1 MEKINHPRLEDLKEK
16 LLTIGVFTGIFL
28 PARLLFYNY
37 ISDYWLGSFGLITG
51 ILLTMMYLAKKN
63 KLGYLG
69 KIVNRQILSF
79 AKGKYGI
86 FAIIILIFYIYLFSL
101 YIYGI
106 NNFNPELKD
115 NILTALAVEGYED
128 LDSIAENVDKLT
140 WIGPGTQLVPLFS
153 LVIIFIPNNLGY
165 VVYSIMNDY
174 TDGWMLHF
182 VTVFLVEEIEA
193 LGLVI
198 YFRYV
203 HR

>member
-37 ISDYWLGSFGLITG
+37 VSDYWLGSFGLITG

-115 NILTALAVEGYED
+115 NILTALAAEGYED

>member
-37 ISDYWLGSFGLITG
+37 VSDYWLGSFGLITG

-79 AKGKYGI
+79 SKGKYGI

-101 YIYGI
+101 FIYGI

-115 NILTALAVEGYED
+115 NILTALAAEGYED

-182 VTVFLVEEIEA
+182 VTVFLVEELEA

>member
-115 NILTALAVEGYED
+115 NILTALAAEGYED

-165 VVYSIMNDY
+165 VVYSIMNDF

-182 VTVFLVEEIEA
+182 VTVFLVEELEA

>member
-37 ISDYWLGSFGLITG
+37 VSDYWLGSFGLITG

>member
-1 MEKINHPRLEDLKEK
+1 MEKIKPRRLEDLKEK

-37 ISDYWLGSFGLITG
+37 VSDYWLGSFGLITG
-51 ILLTMMYLAKKN
+51 ILLTMMYLEKKN

-79 AKGKYGI
+79 SKGKYGI

-115 NILTALAVEGYED
+115 NILTALAAEGYED

-153 LVIIFIPNNLGY
+153 LVI
-165 VVYSIMNDY
+165 
-174 TDGWMLHF
+174 
-182 VTVFLVEEIEA
+182 
-193 LGLVI
+193 
-198 YFRYV
+198 
-203 HR
+203 

>member
-1 MEKINHPRLEDLKEK
+1 MEKIKPRRLEDLKEK

-37 ISDYWLGSFGLITG
+37 VSDYWLGSFGLITG

-79 AKGKYGI
+79 SKGKYGI
-86 FAIIILIFYIYLFSL
+86 FAIIILVFYIYLFSL

-115 NILTALAVEGYED
+115 NILTALAAEGYED

-182 VTVFLVEEIEA
+182 VTVFLVEELEA

>member
-115 NILTALAVEGYED
+115 NILTALAAEGYED

-182 VTVFLVEEIEA
+182 VTVFLVEELEA